1 MVELVRRMT
10 FACTGGIACLV
21 FSYPRSKL
29 MHSLRLTITV
39 SSSLLLLAGCN
50 TSDRGFVERPSQAL
64 TANATP
70 RSTAPP
76 TSALN
81 IFTAAHKLAWDAA
94 VMVQQPPHSATTWQA
109 ARVKWRQAINLLKT
123 IPDDAPIAAQAKA
136 KLVVYQTNYTAI
148 NDRLTTETAAAEQLK
163 AAQTLAWQAAV
174 TVQKPPHSLKVWQ
187 RASRKWQDAIALLE
201 SIPPTTSI
209 VPQSKAK
216 LLAYRSNYSAINQR
230 IATET
235 SARSTLQ
242 QFAKTADKLA
252 TIPDNIKQPNPALQ
266 KIGISYEDYTHLV
279 QTLQQS
285 FAQFSTQPDAK
296 NHPIYPLLAGAI
308 EDYQVVLKLWK
319 AYLAFKA
326 ANTQW
331 LYDDVYNQLVPV
343 SQADAARLTRKYDIQ
358 TYSDGRK
365 VSLRFSAW
373 AIWQKTNQ
381 QLRQVQQQGE
391 G

>member
-1 MVELVRRMT
+1 M
-10 FACTGGIACLV
+10 
-21 FSYPRSKL
+21 Y
-29 MHSLRLTITV
+29 SLRLTITF

-81 IFTAAHKLAWDAA
+81 TFNAARKLAWDAA
-94 VMVQQPPHSATTWQA
+94 VMVQQPPHSAATWQA

-123 IPDDAPIAAQAKA
+123 IPDNDPVAVQAKA
-136 KLVVYQTNYTAI
+136 KLAVYQANYTAI
-148 NDRLTTETAAAEQLK
+148 SDRLTAETAAAERLK

-201 SIPPTTSI
+201 PIPPTTS
-209 VPQSKAK
+209 VAQQSQAK
-216 LLAYRSNYSAINQR
+216 LTTYRNNYSVINQR
-230 IATET
+230 ITTET
-235 SARSTLQ
+235 HAISTLK
-242 QFAKTADKLA
+242 QFAEIADKLGN
-252 TIPDNIKQPNPALQ
+252 IPNNIEPPNPALQ
-266 KIGISYEDYTHLV
+266 KIGINYEDYTQLV
-279 QTLQQS
+279 QSLQQS
-285 FAQFSTQPDAK
+285 FDQFANQPDAK
-296 NHPIYPLLAGAI
+296 NHPIYSSLAGAI
-308 EDYQVVLKLWK
+308 EEYQVVLKLWT

-343 SQADAARLTRKYDIQ
+343 SQADASRLTQKYDVQ
-358 TYSDGRK
+358 TYSGGTK

-381 QLRQVQQQGE
+381 HLQRVQQRQGK